1 MENNMVTPQG
11 LKITLSQD
19 KVTGKEFHPRA
30 AKLVNEY
37 SKTFI
42 TSLKLQ
48 SQIIAHK
55 NKAEIVLS
63 NHVEEAFNKLNSHS
77 TFWSRELKIIIGSAL
92 FGAFV
97 QGFINEL
104 SSGNIALIAVYTIL
118 GFSGMFLVVWA
129 IRD

>member
-1 MENNMVTPQG
+1 MENDMATLQG
-11 LKITLSQD
+11 IWGRTSQD
-19 KVTGKEFHPRA
+19 EVTGKEFHPRA
-30 AKLVNEY
+30 AKLVNECSQNY
-37 SKTFI
+37 L

-63 NHVEEAFNKLNSHS
+63 KHVEEAFKKLNLRN
-77 TFWSRELKIIIGSAL
+77 TVWFRELTIIIGSAL

-97 QGFINEL
+97 QGFVSEL
-104 SSGNIALIAVYTIL
+104 SSGNTFLIAVYTIL